1 MNHLEESP
9 KQNEHRGFLAHLGAV
24 RWLILGFLV
33 WCALLILTDLIVHRH
48 LTFAEGELP
57 IEGRFG
63 FYAIYG
69 FVAYLL
75 IVWGSIL
82 LRKKLLRSED
92 YYDE

>member
-1 MNHLEESP
+1 MNHPESP
-9 KQNEHRGFLAHLGAV
+9 KQNERFLAHLGSV
-24 RWLILGFLV
+24 RWLILGFFA
-33 WCALLILTDLIVHRH
+33 WCALLVLTDLIVHRH
-48 LTFAEGELP
+48 LTCAEGELP

-69 FVAYLL
+69 FGAYLI

-82 LRKKLLRSED
+82 LRKTLLRSED